1 MPITLLFLQ
10 AYKMNQF
17 RMEFWERDF
26 EWLKVRHI
34 VKDAMKKDSLPD
46 LQTVLFLIGVQ
57 ELGRIPKT
65 KFTKEEKRDLMH
77 VAVCTLLE
85 DEGYF
90 IFEGRDQ
97 DGWPHWREVKS
108 FSVRGVNEQEAF
120 LVARVINYFKKY
132 NELTFFS
139 LN

>member
-1 MPITLLFLQ
+1 
-10 AYKMNQF
+10 
-17 RMEFWERDF
+17 MEVWERDF

-34 VKDAMKKDSLPD
+34 VRDAMKKDTLPD

-57 ELGRIPKT
+57 ELGRIPKS

-85 DEGYF
+85 NEGYF
-90 IFEGRDQ
+90 EFEGRDQ
-97 DGWPHWREVKS
+97 DGWPHWKEVKS
-108 FSVRGVNEQEAF
+108 FSVKGAAEQEAF
-120 LVARVINYFKKY
+120 LVTRVIDYFKKY
-132 NELTFFS
+132 NELTSFS

>member
-1 MPITLLFLQ
+1 MRHNFVEIS
-10 AYKMNQF
+10 
-17 RMEFWERDF
+17 MEGWEQDF

-34 VKDAMKKDSLPD
+34 VKDAMKKDVLPD

-57 ELGRIPKT
+57 ELGRIPKE

-85 DEGYF
+85 PEGYF
-90 IFEGRDQ
+90 EFEGRDQ
-97 DGWPHWREVKS
+97 DGWPHWKEIKPFRIK
-108 FSVRGVNEQEAF
+108 GVNEQESF
-120 LVARVINYFKKY
+120 LVEKVIDYFKKY
-132 NELTFFS
+132 NELTSFS

>member
-1 MPITLLFLQ
+1 
-10 AYKMNQF
+10 
-17 RMEFWERDF
+17 MEVWEKDF

-34 VKDAMKKDSLPD
+34 VKDAMRKDQLPD

-85 DEGYF
+85 PDGFFE
-90 IFEGRDQ
+90 FEGRDQ
-97 DGWPHWREVKS
+97 DGWPHWKELQS
-108 FSVRGVNEQEAF
+108 FNIKGEQEQEHF
-120 LVARVINYFKKY
+120 LIIKIIEYFQKY
-132 NELTFFS
+132 NEVTAFS